1 MHEEA
6 DRRFW
11 AHFNQIVQE
20 LENPPYSQDPFYRNL
35 DDVYQEPIALVETAL
50 ASIRELTKSLK
61 STPIV
66 KCEPAIQRLVLLV
79 LFYVDKFGRN
89 TRVTAGE
96 IKGTQPVDQSRSQ
109 VDRLKQLVEE
119 KGHDYNSGNIS
130 ILSYFIWAEKSI
142 VHEIHKR
149 ATRLLSLNKAP
160 DHTAKFEDAPST
172 AFDLCAYAI
181 FLIAYMRTFPG
192 EDLKESASFIDNR
205 IKESKGFDV
214 QLATL
219 CYLRRDGRT
228 LMLQRLSESQG
239 GQRTTYNALGGKVE
253 SGESPRACAIREV
266 KEESGLI
273 VQKIAFKGMVTIT
286 GVSRPDL
293 ASRDWYVLIY
303 EVTDWTGDVTDG
315 GPEGIPVW
323 VEDSSLHEI
332 SFNSGDQYFLEHL
345 RQPGWFEGSLR
356 YTGSNL
362 THAEFQHYS

>member
-1 MHEEA
+1 MHEDA
-6 DRRFW
+6 DSRFW
-11 AHFNQIVQE
+11 AHFNQIVRE
-20 LENPPYSQDPFYRNL
+20 LEVPPYGRHPFYRNL
-35 DDVYQEPIALVETAL
+35 DDRYQEPIALVETAL
-50 ASIRELTKSLK
+50 NSIQELTKSLE
-61 STPIV
+61 SGPIA
-66 KCEPAIQRLVLLV
+66 KCEPAIWELVLLV
-79 LFYVDKFGRN
+79 LFYVDKFGKD
-89 TRVTAGE
+89 TKVTAGE
-96 IKGTQPVDQSRSQ
+96 LKGTQPVDQSRSQ
-109 VDRLKQLVEE
+109 IDRLKQLVEE

-149 ATRLLSLNKAP
+149 ASRLLSLNRAP
-160 DHTAKFEDAPST
+160 DHTAKFENAPST

-181 FLIAYMRTFPG
+181 FLLAYMRTFPG
-192 EDLKESASFIDNR
+192 KDWDGPPSLTENR
-205 IKESKGFDV
+205 IKDIKGLDV

-219 CYLRRDGRT
+219 CYIRRDGRT
-228 LMLQRLSESQG
+228 LMLQRLSESKE
-239 GQRTTYNALGGKVE
+239 GQRVTYNALGGKVE
-253 SGESPRACAIREV
+253 PGESPRACAIREV

-293 ASRDWYVLIY
+293 ANRDWYVLIY

-356 YTGSNL
+356 YTGSIL